1 MFPIRNYHRA
11 SSIGD
16 AVRALAGDPRARVLA
31 GGTDVLVRLRHG
43 NHEYGNL
50 VDINGIEE
58 LRQIRMEPD
67 GTILIGALATCT
79 EIIEHPL
86 TAANLPMLA
95 QSLATIGGPQIR
107 NVATMGGNIC
117 NGAVSADSA
126 CAALV
131 YEFDLIIRGPEGE
144 RTESIHG
151 FHLGPGRT
159 ILGRSDI
166 LTAFCIRPENYRGL
180 GAWYTKYAMRGAMDI
195 ATIGCG
201 AGIRLED
208 RRISELKLAFT
219 VAAPTPIRCPRAEEA
234 VRELELNDDTLAVLA
249 EAVEQDVRPRT
260 SWRAEKE
267 FRLHIIRT
275 LARRVTLAAAERL
288 GAETVMGYER

>member
-1 MFPIRNYHRA
+1 MFPIEKYHRA
-11 SSIGD
+11 ASVED
-16 AVRALAGDPRARVLA
+16 AIQALAADPTARVIA
-31 GGTDVLVRLRHG
+31 GGTDVLVRLHG
-43 NHEYGNL
+43 GNRDYGSL

-67 GTILIGALATCT
+67 GAILIGALATCT

-86 TAANLPMLA
+86 IAENLPMLA

-131 YEFDLIIRGPEGE
+131 YEFDLIIRGGDGE
-144 RTESIHG
+144 RVQSIHG
-151 FHLGPGRT
+151 FHTGPGRT
-159 ILGRSDI
+159 ILAQGDI
-166 LTAFCIRPENYRGL
+166 LTGFCIRPENYRGL

-201 AGIRLED
+201 AGIRLEN

-219 VAAPTPIRCPRAEEA
+219 VAAPTPIRCPLAEQA
-234 VRELELNDDTLAVLA
+234 VQGRELNDETLAILA
-249 EAVEQDVRPRT
+249 DALTEDVRPRT

-275 LARRVTLAAAERL
+275 LAKRVTLAAADGL
-288 GAETVMGYER
+288 GAER